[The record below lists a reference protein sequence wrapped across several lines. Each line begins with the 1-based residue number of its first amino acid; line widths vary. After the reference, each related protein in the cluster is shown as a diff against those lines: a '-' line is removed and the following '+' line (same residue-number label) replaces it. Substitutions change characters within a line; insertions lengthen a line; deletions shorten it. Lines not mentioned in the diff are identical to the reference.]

1 MWARLPPSRASG
13 TSTGAPTA
21 GVPAGS
27 STGLLLVGSSGT
39 DRPLCDP
46 RLRET
51 TSADP
56 SRGASG
62 RPGGR
67 LCAVRARVVERALL
81 TGRATAPVRHRFP
94 VRVIATLPRR
104 GRDPR
109 GDGAGEGEGV
119 AHPAP
124 LRPRPPRLPRVRGG
138 GRRRPGGRS
147 AAGVQDA
154 PGPGGRRPDRG
165 RRPGR
170 GDAGPQGA
178 GRRGRWPQG

>member
-21 GVPAGS
+21 AVPAGS

-51 TSADP
+51 TSVDP

-67 LCAVRARVVERALL
+67 PWTARGRAGGGGVLPA
-81 TGRATAPVRHRFP
+81 RATAPVRPGFP

-104 GRDPR
+104 GRNPR
-109 GDGAGEGEGV
+109 GEGAGEG
-119 AHPAP
+119 
-124 LRPRPPRLPRVRGG
+124 
-138 GRRRPGGRS
+138 
-147 AAGVQDA
+147 
-154 PGPGGRRPDRG
+154 
-165 RRPGR
+165 
-170 GDAGPQGA
+170 QG
-178 GRRGRWPQG
+178 